1 MTVTFAILDRQQWGL
16 SNGLQYMLY
25 VGDTVVFT
33 AIDYGTPAQRNAPG
47 YQNRRATFGG
57 LLNGDIDIYLG
68 HLRHRSLFPEIIDGR
83 GIGAVSTT
91 PTLNRNAF
99 CNLPMG
105 RSYSASILFP
115 FIVI

>member
-33 AIDYGTPAQRNAPG
+33 AIDYGTPAQRNAPSLDK
-47 YQNRRATFGG
+47 YLSTWGG
-57 LLNGDIDIYLG
+57 LLNGDPDIYLTK
-68 HLRHRSLFPEIIDGR
+68 LRHRSLFPEIIAGR

-91 PTLNRNAF
+91 PTLNLNAF
-99 CNLPMG
+99 CNLPTCKNAH
-105 RSYSASILFP
+105 SL
-115 FIVI
+115 